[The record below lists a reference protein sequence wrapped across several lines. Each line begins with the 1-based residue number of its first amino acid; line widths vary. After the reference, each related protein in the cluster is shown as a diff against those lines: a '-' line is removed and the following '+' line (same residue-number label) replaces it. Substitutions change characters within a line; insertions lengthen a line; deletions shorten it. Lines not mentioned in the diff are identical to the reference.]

1 MTESFTTE
9 GKTPKKGSKKQL
21 KKFAIAD
28 PGRESISTELLK
40 DVVSDVDDAEDQKID
55 DSDEDEDEDDV
66 LDELVKK
73 AEEI

>member
-1 MTESFTTE
+1 M
-9 GKTPKKGSKKQL
+9 
-21 KKFAIAD
+21 
-28 PGRESISTELLK
+28 
-40 DVVSDVDDAEDQKID
+40 SDVDDAEDQKID